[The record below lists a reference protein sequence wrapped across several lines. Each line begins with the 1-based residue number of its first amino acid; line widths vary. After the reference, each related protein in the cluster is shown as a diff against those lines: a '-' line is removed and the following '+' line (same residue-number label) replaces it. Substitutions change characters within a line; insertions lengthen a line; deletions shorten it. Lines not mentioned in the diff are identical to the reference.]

1 MSEDR
6 WILMSTEHIPEVS
19 NGMDLVFLGEQSG
32 DIRKIRKLG
41 LYPFFYTY
49 MTEDEMLL
57 DPYIREIFL
66 KKKAEDDYVWKK
78 NIHSVER
85 VMMKHPITLE
95 MVEVSKVTAN
105 TIWDLYN
112 TRDGNGL
119 ANLIPDQFIF
129 NHNHRYA
136 DYFLD
141 HYGFVMG
148 MPYSVSKNGHIITML
163 KEKHDDEIQAV
174 IDKIKVPKY
183 LEHAL
188 NEKLMDLFF
197 TGFPD
202 MDKHIMA
209 IDIEVDNDYKRA
221 INPFAARY
229 PISSIGIY
237 AKTFSKVVALSDS
250 VRAKNYKY
258 DMPEDIN
265 LQIVE
270 SEKILLDICL
280 AIIIKRPEKFI
291 ITFNGDKFDIPYMCT
306 RANLLGLFKWNAEI
320 WGRWDHRRETV
331 IKGIKNKFLVD
342 LYPFFS
348 NPSIKNY
355 TFKSKYVRNGLDD
368 ITEALLGVSK
378 YKFEGKINQLNA
390 NELGYYNYIDAKRTY
405 ELCTFNGGIVF
416 DLIFMFMRISGKTFE
431 NIHRRK
437 ISAVLHGAMNTIM
450 YNAGIMQPNRTL
462 LAKLGQV
469 ASKSIIKGKSYKG
482 AYVFDPH
489 ELESIGWHE
498 DVVCI
503 DFASL
508 YPSEIKQ
515 RNLCFST
522 VNCEHESCKENMM
535 PDLPHHVCTKR
546 EGFISSLIGFIRDIR
561 VMYFKEKAGENPV
574 FSIVEQTLK
583 VLINAGYGVL
593 GNEAFPYYAS
603 PIAEGT
609 TAYGRR
615 DIKKVEAYC
624 KEHGVRVIYGDTD
637 SIFLVG
643 ASDEFLEKL
652 FEWVQEELS
661 LEMGIDYKG
670 NYMLIHAKKNY
681 IIDNGGKAV
690 IKGMTGKKSNT
701 PLFVRNCFSEV
712 IDIMKKRYK
721 DYDIMKRNI
730 TNKVDEYVV
739 RLYERQFIATDL
751 KKTVKLGEDLFRYKV
766 KGQHVRAAES
776 LAGYLREKIKD
787 KANRIPDH
795 LIVPKDTY
803 IDFVLH
809 NGNNPVPLE
818 MMSDVDR
825 VDIKYY
831 QKALVNSLA
840 QVLTPLKIDLEQ
852 FLVDKNQS
860 TLNDWF

>member
-1 MSEDR
+1 MSEEK
-6 WILMSTEHIPEVS
+6 WVLMSTEHIPEVS
-19 NGMDLVFLGEQSG
+19 NGMDLIFLSEESG
-32 DIRKIRKLG
+32 DMKRIRKLG

-49 MTEDEMLL
+49 MTEEEMLN
-57 DPYIREIFL
+57 DPYVQEIFL
-66 KKKAEDDYVWKK
+66 KKKNDDEYTWKK
-78 NIHSVER
+78 NILSVER
-85 VMMKHPITLE
+85 VEMKHPITLKIT
-95 MVEVSKVTAN
+95 EVSKVTAN
-105 TIWDLYN
+105 TVWDLYN
-112 TRDGNGL
+112 TRDGTGL
-119 ANLIPDQFIF
+119 ANIIPDQFIF

-141 HYGFVMG
+141 HFGLVMG
-148 MPYSVSKNGHIITML
+148 MPYSIAKSGEVTML
-163 KEKHDDEIQAV
+163 KEKHSKGIQEV

-183 LEHAL
+183 LEYAL

-202 MDKHIMA
+202 MSDHIMA

-237 AKTFSKVVALSDS
+237 AKKFSKVVALSDS
-250 VRAKNYKY
+250 VRAKSYQY

-270 SEKILLDICL
+270 SEKVLLDICL
-280 AIIIKRPEKFI
+280 SIIIKRPENFI

-306 RANLLGLFKWNAEI
+306 RANLLSLHKWNREI
-320 WGRWDHRRETV
+320 WGRWDHRKNTV

-355 TFKSKYVRNGLDD
+355 TFKSKYVRNSLDN

-378 YKFEGKINQLNA
+378 YKFEGRINQLNA
-390 NELGYYNYIDAKRTY
+390 NELAYYNYIDAKRTY
-405 ELCTFNGGIVF
+405 ELCTFNNGIVF

-437 ISAVLHGAMNTIM
+437 ISAVLHGVMNTIM
-450 YNAGIMQPNRTL
+450 YNAGIMQPNRSL

-469 ASKSIIKGKSYKG
+469 ASKSIIAGKSYKG
-482 AYVFDPH
+482 AYVFDPYK
-489 ELESIGWHE
+489 LKSIGWWNK
-498 DVVCI
+498 VVCI

-522 VNCEHESCKENMM
+522 VNCEHETCKKNKM
-535 PDLPHHVCTKR
+535 PGLPHHVCVER

-561 VMYFKEKAGENPV
+561 VMYFKEKADENPIY
-574 FSIVEQTLK
+574 SIVEQTLK

-615 DIKKVEAYC
+615 DIKIVEKYC
-624 KEHGVRVIYGDTD
+624 NDHGVRVIYGDTD
-637 SIFLVG
+637 SIFLVN
-643 ASDEFLEKL
+643 ASDEFLETL
-652 FEWVQEELS
+652 FKWVKEELS

-670 NYMLIHAKKNY
+670 EWMLIHAKKNY
-681 IIDNGGKAV
+681 LIDNEGTV
-690 IKGMTGKKSNT
+690 VVRGMTGKKSNT
-701 PLFVRNCFSEV
+701 PMFVRNCFSDV
-712 IDIMKKRYK
+712 ISIMKEGYTDTDKMK
-721 DYDIMKRNI
+721 DSISK
-730 TNKVDEYVV
+730 KVDEYVIK
-739 RLYERQFIATDL
+739 LYDKEFNPLDL
-751 KKTVKLGEDLFRYKV
+751 KKTVKLGDDLFRYKV

-776 LAGYLREKIKD
+776 LAQYLRSKIKD
-787 KANRIPDH
+787 KANRVPDH

-809 NGNNPVPLE
+809 TGNNPVPLE
-818 MMSDVDR
+818 MMSNVDG

-831 QKALVNSLA
+831 QKALISSMSQILI
-840 QVLTPLKIDLEQ
+840 PLKIKLDQ
-852 FLVDKNQS
+852 FLTDKRMQS
-860 TLNDWF
+860 LDDWF